1 MEYIYLPETNATNES
16 DIDLDV
22 DSIIS
27 EGGLQYICYHISYI
41 DNYPFLQIMLHSI
54 EKEKEL
60 VLPFISIS
68 DNDECNIKNMAGLL
82 IKDIK
87 NNLKTIH
94 CDALDLTIDAYKGIF
109 RDTDNNIYG
118 LVNISDLNIK
128 YLNLS
133 TKIKPWFVLPT
144 EIINIHSV
152 CNIPISEDVIQLFT
166 HEITKLAELYKPNV
180 CDIYTSPDVVYTGSE
195 YKTAELQSIFGPEK
209 DNIYNMDIP
218 YYPFFNLF
226 KYAVL
231 PGGWIHCYDNIVNLT
246 DSSSPS
252 GKIID
257 NKYGRYVKGGVTRYA
272 LFMKN
277 VVHMVHDIYDI
288 NELVKY
294 VSSDCII
301 IQSDENRNNPNVLVK
316 SFEQF
321 IPLSYHMLNK
331 DTLGERYDNNIH
343 DNYEIV

>member
-1 MEYIYLPETNATNES
+1 MEYIYLPETNAHNET
-16 DIDLDV
+16 DMEAIIE
-22 DSIIS
+22 SIIL

-41 DNYPFLQIMLHSI
+41 DNYPFLQIMLHSV
-54 EKEKEL
+54 EKEL
-60 VLPFISIS
+60 VLPFISINGDVES
-68 DNDECNIKNMAGLL
+68 NIENISHLL
-82 IKDIK
+82 IKNIK

-94 CDALDLTIDAYKGIF
+94 CDALDLNVESYKGIF

-128 YLNLS
+128 YLNLT
-133 TKIKPWFVLPT
+133 TKTKPWFVLPT

-152 CNIPISEDVIQLFT
+152 CNIPISEVVIQLFT
-166 HEITKLAELYKPNV
+166 YEITKLAVLYKPNLH
-180 CDIYTSPDVVYTGSE
+180 DIYSSPDIVYTGSE
-195 YKTAELQSIFGPEK
+195 YKTAELQAIFGPEK
-209 DNIYNMDIP
+209 DNIYNMGIP
-218 YYPFFNLF
+218 YYPFFNSF

-231 PGGWIHCYDNIVNLT
+231 PGGWINSYDNIVDLT
-246 DSSSPS
+246 DATSLT

-277 VVHMVHDIYDI
+277 VVHMVHDICDI
-288 NELVKY
+288 HELVKY

-301 IQSDENRNNPNVLVK
+301 IQSDFNRYNPNILVK

-321 IPLSYHMLNK
+321 IPLSYHLLNK
-331 DTLGERYDNNIH
+331 DTLGEQYDNNMH